1 MAAGQYKGVWQ
12 VSAWWSQSGLEGAPA
27 MAPTTL
33 SFKAKDKNNS
43 DEEEVGVM
51 PLRA

>member
-12 VSAWWSQSGLEGAPA
+12 ASAWWSQSGLEGAPA

-43 DEEEVGVM
+43 DEEEVG
-51 PLRA
+51 